1 MWGNNMVVDI
11 SKITL
16 DNIHL
21 YEKIGTIRK
30 GQHLTDKEKAFFKSL
45 EKPKEKTAY
54 RKTLPRIILTEEE
67 KIQHKK
73 EYQHQYY
80 LQVTK
85 PKRQERR
92 TKSK

>member
-11 SKITL
+11 SLITL
-16 DNIHL
+16 DNIKD
-21 YEKIGTIRK
+21 YQRK
-30 GQHLTDKEKAFFKSL
+30 VYKRQNKSGLT
-45 EKPKEKTAY
+45 
-54 RKTLPRIILTEEE
+54 
-67 KIQHKK
+67 KK